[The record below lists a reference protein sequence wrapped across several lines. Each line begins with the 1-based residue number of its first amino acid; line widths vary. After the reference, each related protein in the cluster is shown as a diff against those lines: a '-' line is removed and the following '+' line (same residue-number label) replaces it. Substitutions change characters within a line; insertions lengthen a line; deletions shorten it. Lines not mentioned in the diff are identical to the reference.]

1 MFIKLENPIKLF
13 TVYSWILVLT
23 LAWIFVADS
32 HLGLRGLVSG
42 DLSVVFGPYPK
53 KYTEV
58 NMKLSTYTCF
68 RFKIPCS

>member
-32 HLGLRGLVSG
+32 HLGLRGLVSA

-53 KYTEV
+53 KV
-58 NMKLSTYTCF
+58 H
-68 RFKIPCS
+68 